1 MSESKGVYTLAMN
14 DDGEIESDSKQKHDL
29 ESSLPLLDRSRHA
42 APPPVPSRRSSEQPF
57 RSGTDRIL
65 NHSALPVFSYCVASI
80 LMTVVNKYVVS
91 GSHFNMNFLLLAIQ
105 SIVCVGCVAA
115 CKHFGVISYRDWD
128 SNDAR
133 KWFPIS
139 FLLVCVIYTGSK
151 SLQFLTIP
159 IYTIFKNLTIV
170 IIAYGEVLWF
180 GGHVTWLTLVSFGL
194 MVVSSLVAASSDIS
208 SFLSGTPIVTKAGGV
223 SSAGYL
229 WMFANCFVSAGFVLA
244 MRKRIK
250 ITNFSDWDTLRYNNL
265 LSIPVLAFFSLLVE
279 DWSYE
284 SLVANLFVPF
294 RPTVS
299 HLKALPSHLY
309 GTRLSHSPEENR
321 FSLLSLMA
329 FSGAAAVGI
338 SFCTAWV
345 IRTTSST
352 TFSMVGALNKLPVA
366 ASGILFFGATV
377 SNVMGIFL
385 GFVAGLVCELP
396 SRFN

>member
-1 MSESKGVYTLAMN
+1 MSESKADYTLAMN
-14 DDGEIESDSKQKHDL
+14 NDGEIGTDTKPQHDL
-29 ESSLPLLDRSRHA
+29 ESSLPLLDRASRPTA
-42 APPPVPSRRSSEQPF
+42 APPPPPSRRSSEMQY
-57 RSGTDRIL
+57 RSATDRIL

-105 SIVCVGCVAA
+105 STVCVGCVAA
-115 CKHFGVISYRDWD
+115 CKHFDVISYRDWD
-128 SNDAR
+128 TNDAR

-180 GGHVTWLTLVSFGL
+180 GGHVTGLTLISFAL
-194 MVVSSLVAASSDIS
+194 MVVSSLVAASSDIAN
-208 SFLSGTPIVTKAGGV
+208 FLSGTPIVTKAGGA

-279 DWSYE
+279 DWSSE
-284 SLVANLFVPF
+284 SLAANF
-294 RPTVS
+294 
-299 HLKALPSHLY
+299 
-309 GTRLSHSPEENR
+309 PEENR
-321 FSLLSLMA
+321 FALLSLMA

-366 ASGILFFGATV
+366 ASGILFFGDAATV
-377 SNVMGIFL
+377 ANVVGILL
-385 GFVAGLVCELP
+385 GFVAGLVYAAAKSAQKAAQSGAGP
-396 SRFN
+396 SR